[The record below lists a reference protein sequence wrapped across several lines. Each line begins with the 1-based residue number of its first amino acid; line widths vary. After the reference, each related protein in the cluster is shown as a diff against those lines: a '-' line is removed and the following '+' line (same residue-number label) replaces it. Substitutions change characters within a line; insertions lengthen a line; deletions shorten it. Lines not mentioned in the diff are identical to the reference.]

1 MGSFRVGAPFGVEVR
16 LHWTT
21 LLLIGVVVVASSLG
35 GGLAAGLAALLTIGV
50 VAGSVTLHE
59 LGHIFAAAGFGIRT
73 GGVTLYPFGGV
84 ASLSRPARS
93 ATEEVVV
100 ALAGPAVNV
109 VLAALAALPIAL
121 FGAVQP
127 FVTLLAV
134 NVGLA
139 LFNLI
144 PAYPMDGGRVL
155 RGGLWSWLG
164 ELRAT
169 RIAARAGQA
178 MAGLFAIAGLIGNP
192 MLLVIGVVVFG
203 QASAELARLGPARR
217 RSEGAPAQEVAWLRP
232 APRDPIPS
240 PDQPPAIGAR
250 WLRAFAVAP
259 EPGELRGALV
269 EEWLLPDGRVVRRW
283 TT

>member
-1 MGSFRVGAPFGVEVR
+1 MGSFRLGAPFGVEVR

-35 GGLAAGLAALLTIGV
+35 AGLGAGLAALLTIGV
-50 VAGSVTLHE
+50 VLGSVTLHE
-59 LGHIFAAAGFGIRT
+59 LGHIFAAARFGIRT

-121 FGAVQP
+121 LGPIQP

-192 MLLVIGVVVFG
+192 MLLVIGIVVFG

-217 RSEGAPAQEVAWLRP
+217 RSEVELVAR
-232 APRDPIPS
+232 ARDPIPG
-240 PDQPPAIGAR
+240 PDQPPAHGAR
-250 WLRAFAVAP
+250 WVRAFAVAP
-259 EPGELRGALV
+259 EPGESRGALV
-269 EEWLLPDGRVVRRW
+269 EEWQLPDGRMVRRW

>member
-21 LLLIGVVVVASSLG
+21 LLLIGVVAVASAVG
-35 GGLAAGLAALLTIGV
+35 AGLGAGVAALLTIGTV
-50 VAGSVTLHE
+50 LASVTLHE
-59 LGHIFAAAGFGIRT
+59 LGHIFAAARFGIRT

-109 VLAALAALPIAL
+109 VLAAFAALPIAL
-121 FGAVQP
+121 LGPVQP
-127 FVTLLAV
+127 FMTLLAV

-178 MAGLFAIAGLIGNP
+178 LAGLFAIAGLLGNP

-203 QASAELARLGPARR
+203 QASAELARLRPAGGR
-217 RSEGAPAQEVAWLRP
+217 RSEAELVARASRRAIPA
-232 APRDPIPS
+232 
-240 PDQPPAIGAR
+240 PDQPPAQGAR
-250 WLRAFAVAP
+250 WVRAFAVAP
-259 EPGELRGALV
+259 EPGESRGALV
-269 EEWLLPDGRVVRRW
+269 EEWLLPDGRMVRRW

>member
-1 MGSFRVGAPFGVEVR
+1 MSTVRVGQPFGVELR

-35 GGLAAGLAALLTIGV
+35 AGLGAGLSALLTIGAV
-50 VAGSVTLHE
+50 LASVTLHE
-59 LGHIFAAAGFGIRT
+59 LGHIFAASCFGIRT
-73 GGVTLYPFGGV
+73 GGVTLFPFGGV

-109 VLAALAALPIAL
+109 VLAALAALPIVL
-121 FGAVQP
+121 LGPVQP
-127 FVTLLAV
+127 FMTLLAV

-178 MAGLFAIAGLIGNP
+178 LAGVFAVAGLLGNP

-203 QASAELARLGPARR
+203 QASAELARLRPAGR
-217 RSEGAPAQEVAWLRP
+217 RSEVELVAR
-232 APRDPIPS
+232 ARDPIPA
-240 PDQPPAIGAR
+240 PDQPPAHGAR
-250 WLRAFAVAP
+250 WVRAFAVAP
-259 EPGELRGALV
+259 EPGEASGALV
-269 EEWLLPDGRVVRRW
+269 EEWLLPDGRVLRRW